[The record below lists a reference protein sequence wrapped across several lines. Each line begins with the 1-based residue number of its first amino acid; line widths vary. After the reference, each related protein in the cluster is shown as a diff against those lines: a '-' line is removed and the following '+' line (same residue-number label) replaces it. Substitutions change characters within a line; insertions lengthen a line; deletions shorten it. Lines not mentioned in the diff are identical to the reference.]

1 MVRLLPVLL
10 LLVLSSSH
18 AGRLPPV
25 PTFKPA
31 PPPPG
36 VAGFRVCVQGGVRYQ
51 LDERG
56 RVRFLEHGHRFPD
69 NTLSVTQSY
78 DRAGRL
84 SGITVR
90 QTGFAGRV
98 LDVRGTF
105 DARGRLVKET
115 GFRAPGMGTPL
126 RAYLRAVPGN
136 LRC

>member
-1 MVRLLPVLL
+1 M
-10 LLVLSSSH
+10 
-18 AGRLPPV
+18 
-25 PTFKPA
+25 
-31 PPPPG
+31 
-36 VAGFRVCVQGGVRYQ
+36 RYQ
-51 LDERG
+51 LDEGG

-78 DRAGRL
+78 DRAGKL
-84 SGITVR
+84 TGITVR